1 MTKFLQF
8 FTIRTFFDQKHN
20 IFFLNL
26 IYVFFLK
33 QLLRTFRL
41 FKDKIPKFFPFGGTI
56 LASLDP
62 NPLTQLNPGPIRPI
76 RIQSNNRN
84 WRNLRT
90 YGYREVLKWGS
101 RVTSVTQ
108 QIVSHLG
115 NRFSFCSFRWKPF
128 PADKKRFSHHLASAS
143 FFFLRSDGLE

>member
-1 MTKFLQF
+1 MFS
-8 FTIRTFFDQKHN
+8 
-20 IFFLNL
+20 
-26 IYVFFLK
+26 FLK
-33 QLLRTFRL
+33 NYLGRSGSSK
-41 FKDKIPKFFPFGGTI
+41 FKDKISKFFPFGGNN

-76 RIQSNNRN
+76 RIQSNNRK
-84 WRNLRT
+84 WQNLRT

-128 PADKKRFSHHLASAS
+128 PAHKKRFSHHLASAS
-143 FFFLRSDGLE
+143 FFPSLWSFRITVIWPNNREEKHPGLHILYFPN